1 MGGGNLFLVETI
13 NMNLDS
19 KAAFCLTSPPSES
32 FSNLLL
38 KFGDFWEWTLYR
50 IPHTAEAA

>member
-13 NMNLDS
+13 NMNFDY
-19 KAAFCLTSPPSES
+19 KAAFCLTSPPSEC

-38 KFGDFWEWTLYR
+38 KIGDFGEWTLDR
-50 IPHTAEAA
+50 IPHTVEAA